1 MQQLGGRNLVRSIAL
16 KLPTGQ
22 CVARRLGISRLSA
35 TEMLQGASAV
45 ESQLL
50 QANNKLL
57 MKKTPLWYYILKE
70 AEVRENGTRL
80 GAVGSRIVI
89 EVFVRML
96 NEDIDSYVHANFTPN
111 LP

>member
-1 MQQLGGRNLVRSIAL
+1 
-16 KLPTGQ
+16 
-22 CVARRLGISRLSA
+22 
-35 TEMLQGASAV
+35 MLQGASAT

-50 QANNKLL
+50 QANNKLF

-70 AEVRENGTRL
+70 SEVRENGTRL

-96 NEDIDSYVHANFTPN
+96 KEDIDSYVHANFTPD
-111 LP
+111 LPRHNGAPVGDFIMVDLLSFAGVLT